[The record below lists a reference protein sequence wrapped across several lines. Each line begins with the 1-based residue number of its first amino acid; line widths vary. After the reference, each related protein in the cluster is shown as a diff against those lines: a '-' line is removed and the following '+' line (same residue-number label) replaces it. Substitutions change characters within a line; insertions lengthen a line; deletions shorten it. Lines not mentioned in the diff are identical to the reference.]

1 MDYSGPLALFVAFG
15 MCVLVPLGF
24 VAALVY
30 VVTRRAR
37 ARHEERMAMIAQG
50 IVPPADGKTVAAA
63 RATVRADPTRGLGWA
78 VGLLVCGAL
87 WVAGVA
93 HFAAILIGAGAAL
106 LTRGIVGLRRDAAR
120 PRDDVLPPGDPR

>member
-1 MDYSGPLALFVAFG
+1 MDGALALFVGFG
-15 MCVLVPLGF
+15 MCVIVPLGF
-24 VAALVY
+24 IAGIVY

-37 ARHEERMAMIAQG
+37 ARHDERMAMIAQG
-50 IVPPADGKTVAAA
+50 IVPPPDGPVVAAA
-63 RATVRADPTRGLGWA
+63 RARVRADPTRGLGWA

-106 LTRGIVGLRRDAAR
+106 FTRGVLGLRRDAAR
-120 PRDDVLPPGDPR
+120 PDDDVLPPGDPR